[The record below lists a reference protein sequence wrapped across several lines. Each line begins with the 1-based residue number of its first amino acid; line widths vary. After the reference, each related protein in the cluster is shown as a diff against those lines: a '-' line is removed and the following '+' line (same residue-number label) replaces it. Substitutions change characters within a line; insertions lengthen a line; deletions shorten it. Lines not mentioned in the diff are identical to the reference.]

1 MLNNIVLMGRFVRDP
16 EVRTTQFGGTMAS
29 FTLAV
34 DRDIKD
40 KDGKRATDFID
51 VVTFSKTAEFVGK
64 NFTKGRMAL
73 LEGRLQSRDWTDKHG
88 NKRKSFEV
96 NAHSVYFGDSKP
108 AEGSNSIPSAPDT
121 STFEELKND
130 EELPF

>member
-16 EVRTTQFGGTMAS
+16 EVRTTQFGVTMAS

-34 DRDIKD
+34 ERDIKD
-40 KDGKRATDFID
+40 KEGKRGTDFIEG
-51 VVTFSKTAEFVGK
+51 VTFSKTAEFVGK

-73 LEGRLQSRDWTDKHG
+73 LEGRLQSRFWTDKQG

-108 AEGSNSIPSAPDT
+108 AEGSNSIPA
-121 STFEELKND
+121 KD
-130 EELPF
+130 EQFVPVEDDAELPF